1 MIRINCFIQV
11 EEAHRDEVLA
21 AAKELVAATQKN
33 DEGCVS
39 YDFFASTTRN
49 DVFMFCETWV
59 DDAALTAHSR
69 SEHFLA
75 AMHTIK
81 GGAKISIE
89 KMELPKKK

>member
-21 AAKELVAATQKN
+21 AAKELVEATQKN
-33 DEGCVS
+33 DKGCVS
-39 YDFFASTTRN
+39 YDFFASSTRS

-59 DDAALTAHSR
+59 DEEALTAHSR

-75 AMHTIK
+75 AMRTIK
-81 GGAKISIE
+81 SGAKISIE
-89 KMELPKKK
+89 KLELPKKK